1 MDLLLIVVLTL
12 LLAPLVAFTGGA
24 ARIVV
29 GLVFVLFSPGY
40 AMITALFPMKAPLG
54 TVERIALSF
63 GLSIAVVPLIVFIL
77 NYTPWGIRLNP
88 IIFCITLFIV
98 ITSLVALYRR
108 WRVPKLLR
116 FEPHLRVRLPNL
128 LGWSRMEK
136 VLLGMLLISMMAT
149 IGAVVYAFAVPHVGE
164 SFTEFYIVGP
174 EGMAEDYPQDLAPGE
189 EGTITL
195 VIANYEHQVT
205 DYFVEIEIDWEKV
218 QEIGPI
224 SLVHGQKWEE
234 PVTFAPNK
242 AGEHQKV
249 EFLLRKSDEGET
261 YLKLHLWLDVKGA
274 E

>member
-1 MDLLLIVVLTL
+1 MDLILIVVLTL
-12 LLAPLVAFTGGA
+12 LLAPLVLFTGGA

-29 GLVFVLFSPGY
+29 GLLFILFSPGY
-40 AMITALFPMKAPLG
+40 ALMAALFPKKAPIG

-63 GLSIAVVPLIVFIL
+63 GLSIAVVPLIVLIL

-88 IIFCITLFIV
+88 ILFCVTLFIV
-98 ITSLVALYRR
+98 IASAIALSRR

-116 FEPHLRVRLPNL
+116 YEPHLRIKLPNWA
-128 LGWSRMEK
+128 GWSRVEK
-136 VLLGMLLISMMAT
+136 ALLGMLLISMMVAV
-149 IGAVVYAFAVPHVGE
+149 GAVAYAVATPHVGE
-164 SFTEFYIVGP
+164 SFTEFYVVGP

-189 EGTITL
+189 EGKIIL
-195 VIANYEHQVT
+195 AIVNHEHQVT
-205 DYFVEIEIDWEKV
+205 DYFVEIEIDGEKV

-224 SLVHGQKWEE
+224 SLTHEEKWEE

-249 EFLLRKSDEGET
+249 EFLLHKNYESET
-261 YLKLHLWLDVKGA
+261 YRKLHLWLDVKGA

>member
-40 AMITALFPMKAPLG
+40 ALITALFPMKAPLG

-63 GLSIAVVPLIVFIL
+63 GLSIAVVPLIVYIL

-88 IIFCITLFIV
+88 ILFCITLFIV

-116 FEPHLRVRLPNL
+116 FEPHLRVKLPTL

-136 VLLGMLLISMMAT
+136 AFLGMLLISM
-149 IGAVVYAFAVPHVGE
+149 IVAVVAVAYVVDTHHVGE

-195 VIANYEHQVT
+195 VIVNHEHQVT
-205 DYFVEIEIDWEKV
+205 DYFMEIEIDGEKV

-224 SLVHGQKWEE
+224 SLVHGQKWEA

-249 EFLLRKSDEGET
+249 EFLLHKINEGEA
-261 YLKLHLWLDVKGA
+261 YQKLHLWLDVKGA